1 MLNIVQLSILCVL
14 NLCGRGSHIYLM
26 KAFITNRQLLKA
38 GIYSTPAFI
47 RSLEHLPQTLQ
58 ARRIEVGVCSGLC
71 V

>member
-1 MLNIVQLSILCVL
+1 
-14 NLCGRGSHIYLM
+14 M